1 MRLKDRTAVV
11 TGGSSGIGLAIAQEF
26 VAEGARVAIF
36 GRDGSALDAAATA
49 LGPAALAVQGDVTRL
64 ADLERLFREANS
76 RFGRIDIVVANA
88 GIAPLTPIDGT
99 DEATF
104 DRVSD
109 TNFKGTFFTVQKAL
123 PYLKSGASVILVS
136 SALGQLGVPDH
147 AVYGATKA
155 AIRALGRSLCAALL
169 PRGIRVNV
177 LSPGPVATP
186 IFDKM
191 GLPWEVL
198 DNRDAVLLADVP
210 IKRFGQPR
218 EIARAA
224 VFLASA
230 DSTFMAGSEL
240 VADGGHS
247 QI

>member
-1 MRLKDRTAVV
+1 MRLDGRRAVV
-11 TGGSSGIGLAIAQEF
+11 TGGSSGIGFAIAREF

-36 GRDGSALDAAATA
+36 GRDPAALDRAVTA
-49 LGPAALAVQGDVTRL
+49 LGPTAVGVRGDVART
-64 ADLERLFREANS
+64 ADLERLFREAAAA
-76 RFGRIDIVVANA
+76 FGGIDIVVANA
-88 GIAPLTPIDGT
+88 GIAPLTPIEGT

-123 PYLKSGASVILVS
+123 PYLESGASVILMS

-169 PRGIRVNV
+169 PRGVRVNV
-177 LSPGPVATP
+177 LTPGPVATP

-191 GLPWEVL
+191 GLPAEVL
-198 DNRDAVLLADVP
+198 ANPDETLLADVP
-210 IKRFGQPR
+210 VKRFGQPR

-224 VFLASA
+224 VFLASS

>member
-1 MRLKDRTAVV
+1 MRLAGRKAVV
-11 TGGSSGIGLAIAQEF
+11 TGGSSGIGLAIAEAF
-26 VAEGARVAIF
+26 IAEGAKVAIF
-36 GRDGSALDAAATA
+36 GRDRAALDRAVTA
-49 LGPAALAVQGDVTRL
+49 LGPSACAVAGDVARL
-64 ADLERLFREANS
+64 ADLERLFREAD
-76 RFGRIDIVVANA
+76 RQMGGIDIVVANA
-88 GIAPLTPIDGT
+88 GIAPVTTIDGT

-104 DRVSD
+104 DRVAD

-123 PYLKSGASVILVS
+123 PYLKSGASVILMS
-136 SALGQLGVPDH
+136 SALGQLGV
-147 AVYGATKA
+147 AEQTVYGATKA
-155 AIRALGRSLCAALL
+155 AIRSLGRSFSAALV

-177 LSPGPVATP
+177 LSPGPIATP

-191 GLPWEVL
+191 GLPQEVL
-198 DNRDAVLLADVP
+198 DHRDEILLADVP
-210 IKRFGQPR
+210 VKRFGRPR

-224 VFLASA
+224 VFLASD

>member
-1 MRLKDRTAVV
+1 MRLDGRRAVV
-11 TGGSSGIGLAIAQEF
+11 TGGSSGIGFAIAQEF
-26 VAEGARVAIF
+26 AAEGARVAIF
-36 GRDGSALDAAATA
+36 GRDGAALDRAVTA
-49 LGPAALAVQGDVTRL
+49 LGPNAIAVQGDVARL
-64 ADLERLFREANS
+64 ADLDRLFREAAAA
-76 RFGRIDIVVANA
+76 FGGIDIVVANA

-104 DRVSD
+104 DRVCD

-123 PYLKSGASVILVS
+123 PYLDSGASVILMS

-169 PRGIRVNV
+169 PRGVRVNV
-177 LSPGPVATP
+177 LTPGPVATP

-191 GLPWEVL
+191 GLPAEVL
-198 DNRDAVLLADVP
+198 ANPDETLLADVP

-224 VFLASA
+224 VFLASS

>member
-1 MRLKDRTAVV
+1 MRLEGRRAVV
-11 TGGSSGIGLAIAQEF
+11 TGGNSGIGRAIAEEF
-26 VAEGARVAIF
+26 AAEGARVAIF
-36 GRDGSALDAAATA
+36 GRNRGELDDALKA
-49 LGPAALAVQGDVTRL
+49 LGPEALAVQGDVTRL
-64 ADLERLFREANS
+64 ADLERLFRDAAG
-76 RFGRIDIVVANA
+76 RFGGVDIVVANA
-88 GIAPLTPIDGT
+88 GIAPLTPIEGT

-123 PYLKSGASVILVS
+123 PYLERGASIILMS

-191 GLPWEVL
+191 GLPQAVL

-230 DSTFMAGSEL
+230 NSSFMAGSEL

>member
-1 MRLKDRTAVV
+1 MRLDGRRAVV
-11 TGGSSGIGLAIAQEF
+11 TGGSSGIGFAIAQEF
-26 VAEGARVAIF
+26 LAEGARVAIF
-36 GRDGSALDAAATA
+36 GRDGAALDRAVTA
-49 LGPAALAVQGDVTRL
+49 LGSNAIAVQGDVARL
-64 ADLERLFREANS
+64 ADLERLFRAAAAA
-76 RFGRIDIVVANA
+76 FGGIDIVVANA

-123 PYLKSGASVILVS
+123 PYLESGASVILMS

-169 PRGIRVNV
+169 PRGVRVNV
-177 LSPGPVATP
+177 LTPGPVATP

-191 GLPWEVL
+191 GLPAEVL
-198 DNRDAVLLADVP
+198 ANPDETLLADVP
-210 IKRFGQPR
+210 VKRFGQPR

-224 VFLASA
+224 VFLASS

>member
-1 MRLKDRTAVV
+1 MRLAGRKAVV
-11 TGGSSGIGLAIAQEF
+11 TGGSSGIGLAIAEEF
-26 VAEGARVAIF
+26 IAEGARVAIF
-36 GRDGSALDAAATA
+36 GRDRAALDEAVAA
-49 LGPAALAVQGDVTRL
+49 LGAKAIAIHGDVTRL
-64 ADLERLFREANS
+64 DDLERLFREAD
-76 RFGRIDIVVANA
+76 RQFAGLDIVVANA
-88 GIAPLTPIDGT
+88 GVAPLTPIEDT

-104 DRVSD
+104 DRVAD

-123 PYLKSGASVILVS
+123 PYIKSGASVILVS
-136 SALGQLGVPDH
+136 SALGQLGIPDH

-169 PRGIRVNV
+169 PRGVRVNV
-177 LSPGPVATP
+177 LTPGPVATP

-191 GLPWEVL
+191 GLPQAVL
-198 DNRDAVLLADVP
+198 DNRDEILLADVP
-210 IKRFGQPR
+210 VKRFGRPR

-224 VFLASA
+224 VFLASD

>member
-36 GRDGSALDAAATA
+36 GRDGSALDTAATA

-76 RFGRIDIVVANA
+76 RFGRIDVVVANA

-104 DRVSD
+104 DRLSD

-191 GLPWEVL
+191 GLPQEVL